1 LVRHSKTCIQIENL
15 AMKRQLPRWKNVK
28 PLLGWSL
35 PKLPLQDKK
44 LKKVVNMAEMRS
56 LAKKR
61 VPKAVFDYVDGGAND
76 ELAYARS
83 QEIYSKVEFKARVLR
98 DVSKIDLN
106 AEILDAKTSLPIIFA
121 PTGYTRM
128 MHYKGEV
135 MVAKVC
141 QENNLIYN
149 LSTMG
154 TTSSKEIGEQVSGVR
169 RWFQLYLWRD
179 RDQSLKFIEE
189 AKEAGF
195 EGLMLTVD
203 TAVGGIKWRDMR
215 NGLTV
220 PPKIG
225 LKTFFDMALKPK
237 WWFNLLTTAP
247 LEFATFRN
255 FNKPLSEI
263 AAKVFDPAVTF
274 EDVKWLRSVWQ
285 GKLIIKGIQTVEDAS
300 ELAKIGI
307 DAIVLSNHGGRQL
320 DRSVVPLELLPS
332 VRAAIGAKG
341 SGPQIYIDGAVMSGA
356 DVIAAIAL
364 GADAVLIG
372 RAYLYGAMA
381 AGEGGV
387 KKVVELFRF
396 EMETAMKLMGAKNLG
411 ELSPD
416 FVNIRA

>member
-1 LVRHSKTCIQIENL
+1 
-15 AMKRQLPRWKNVK
+15 M
-28 PLLGWSL
+28 
-35 PKLPLQDKK
+35 PKFPLQDRK
-44 LKKVVNMAEMRS
+44 LKSVVNLAEMRN

-76 ELAYARS
+76 ELAYVRS
-83 QEIYSKVEFKARVLR
+83 QEIYSRVEFKARVLR
-98 DVSKIDLN
+98 DVSRIDLTCDV
-106 AEILDAKTSLPIIFA
+106 LGQKTALPLIFA

-128 MHYKGEV
+128 MHYQGEV
-135 MVAKVC
+135 MVAKIC
-141 QENNLIYN
+141 EENNLIYN

-154 TTSSKEIGEQVSGVR
+154 TTSSEEIGNQVPGVR

-189 AKEAGF
+189 AKKAGF

-225 LKTFFDMALKPK
+225 FKTFFDMALKPK

-263 AAKVFDPAVTF
+263 AATVFDPAVTF

-285 GKLIIKGIQTVEDAS
+285 GKLVIKGIQSIADAA
-300 ELAKIGI
+300 ELKKIGV

-320 DRSVVPLELLPS
+320 DRSVVPLELLPK
-332 VRAAIGAKG
+332 VRSEIGVKG
-341 SGPQIYIDGAVMSGA
+341 SGPQIYIDGAIMSGA
-356 DVIAAIAL
+356 DVLAAIAL

-372 RAYLYGAMA
+372 KAYLYGAMA
-381 AGEGGV
+381 AGKSGV
-387 KKVVELFRF
+387 EKVVEMFRF
-396 EMETAMKLMGAKNLG
+396 EMETALKLMGAKNLS
-411 ELSPD
+411 ELTPD
-416 FVNIRA
+416 FVNIRS

>member
-1 LVRHSKTCIQIENL
+1 
-15 AMKRQLPRWKNVK
+15 MKRQFPRWKNIK

-35 PKLPLQDKK
+35 PKFPLQDRK
-44 LKKVVNMAEMRS
+44 LKKVVNLAELRI
-56 LAKKR
+56 LASKR

-76 ELAYARS
+76 ELSYKRTAEVFS
-83 QEIYSKVEFKARVLR
+83 NVQFNARVLR
-98 DVSKIDLN
+98 DVSKIDLTTKIVGQDS
-106 AEILDAKTSLPIIFA
+106 ALPIIFA

-128 MHYKGEV
+128 MHYEGEP

-141 QENNLIYN
+141 EENNLIYS

-154 TTSSKEIGEQVSGVR
+154 TTSSQEIADQVPGVR

-179 RDQSLKFIEE
+179 RNQSLQFIYG

-203 TAVGGIKWRDMR
+203 TAVGGIKWRDAR

-237 WWFNLLTTAP
+237 WWANLLTTAP

-263 AAKVFDPAVTF
+263 AATVFDPAVTF
-274 EDVKWLRSVWQ
+274 ADVKWLRSVWK
-285 GKLIIKGIQTVEDAS
+285 GKLIIKGIQSVEDAKQ
-300 ELAKIGI
+300 LAKIGV
-307 DAIVLSNHGGRQL
+307 DAIIISNHGGRQL
-320 DRSVVPLELLPS
+320 DKSVVPLEILPQI
-332 VRAAIGAKG
+332 RIAIGKKG
-341 SGPQIYIDGAVMSGA
+341 KGTQIFIDGAVMSGA
-356 DVIAAIAL
+356 DVLAAIAL

-381 AGEGGV
+381 AGREGV
-387 KKVVELFRF
+387 QKVVDTLRF
-396 EMETAMKLMGAKNLG
+396 EMETAMKLMGARNIA
-411 ELSPD
+411 ELTPE
-416 FVNIRA
+416 FVTLRK

>member
-1 LVRHSKTCIQIENL
+1 
-15 AMKRQLPRWKNVK
+15 MKRQFPRWKNIK

-35 PKLPLQDKK
+35 PKFPLPDRK
-44 LKKVVNMAEMRS
+44 LKQAVNLPEMRL

-76 ELAYARS
+76 EISYKRS
-83 QEIYSKVEFKARVLR
+83 AQAFENVQFNARVLR
-98 DVSKIDLN
+98 DVSKIDLTTKI
-106 AEILDAKTSLPIIFA
+106 AGKESALPIIFA

-128 MHYKGEV
+128 MHYEGEP
-135 MVAKVC
+135 MVAQVC
-141 QENNLIYN
+141 EENNLIYS

-154 TTSSKEIGEQVSGVR
+154 TTSSQEIGEQVPGVR

-179 RDQSLKFIEE
+179 RKQSLQFIYG
-189 AKEAGF
+189 AKDAGF
-195 EGLMLTVD
+195 EGLILTVD

-220 PPKIG
+220 PPKIS

-263 AAKVFDPAVTF
+263 AATVFDPAVTF
-274 EDVKWLRSVWQ
+274 PDVKLLRSVWK
-285 GKLIIKGIQTVEDAS
+285 GKLIIKGVQSVADAKQ
-300 ELAKIGI
+300 LAKIGV
-307 DAIVLSNHGGRQL
+307 DAIILSNHGGRQL
-320 DRSVVPLELLPS
+320 DKSVVPLEILPE
-332 VRAAIGAKG
+332 VRKAIGKKG
-341 SGPQIYIDGAVMSGA
+341 KGTQIYIDGAVMSGA
-356 DVIAAIAL
+356 DVLAAVAL

-381 AGEGGV
+381 AGREGV
-387 KKVVELFRF
+387 QKVVDTLRF
-396 EMETAMKLMGAKNLG
+396 EMETAMKLMGARNIA
-411 ELSPD
+411 ELTPE
-416 FVNIRA
+416 FVTLRK

>member
-1 LVRHSKTCIQIENL
+1 
-15 AMKRQLPRWKNVK
+15 MKRQLPRWKSIK
-28 PLLGWSL
+28 PLLGWGL
-35 PKLPLQDKK
+35 PKSPFRDRK
-44 LKKVVNMAEMRS
+44 LNSVVNLAELRS
-56 LAKKR
+56 LAKRR

-83 QEIYSKVEFKARVLR
+83 QEIYSRVEFKARVLR
-98 DVSKIDLN
+98 DVSVIDLKTK
-106 AEILDAKTSLPIIFA
+106 ILDKESALPIIFA

-128 MHYKGEV
+128 MHYQGEV

-141 QENNLIYN
+141 DENNLIYN

-154 TTSSKEIGEQVSGVR
+154 TTSSKEIGEQVPNVR

-189 AKEAGF
+189 AKDAGF

-203 TAVGGIKWRDMR
+203 TAVGGIKWRDIR

-285 GKLIIKGIQTVEDAS
+285 GKLIIKGIQTVSDAQ
-300 ELAKIGI
+300 ELAKIGV

-320 DRSVVPLELLPS
+320 DRSVVPLELLPA
-332 VRAAIGAKG
+332 VRTAIGPKG
-341 SGPQIYIDGAVMSGA
+341 SSPEIYIDGAIMSGA
-356 DVIAAIAL
+356 DCLAAVAL

-381 AGEGGV
+381 AGKNGV
-387 KKVVELFRF
+387 EKVIEILRF
-396 EMETAMKLMGAKNLG
+396 EMETALKLMGAKNLS

-416 FVNIRA
+416 FINIRS

>member
-1 LVRHSKTCIQIENL
+1 
-15 AMKRQLPRWKNVK
+15 MKRQFPRWKNIK

-35 PKLPLQDKK
+35 PKDPFADRK
-44 LKKVVNMAEMRS
+44 LKKVVNLAEMRLLS
-56 LAKKR
+56 KKR

-76 ELAYARS
+76 ELAFTRS
-83 QEIYSKVEFKARVLR
+83 QEVYSRVEFRARVLR
-98 DVSKIDLN
+98 DVSKIDLTAN
-106 AEILDAKTSLPIIFA
+106 IVGQKSALPIIFA

-128 MHYKGEV
+128 MHYQGEI

-141 QENNLIYN
+141 EENNLVYN

-154 TTSSKEIGEQVSGVR
+154 TTSSKEIGDQVPNVR

-179 RDQSLKFIEE
+179 RSQSLKFIEE
-189 AKEAGF
+189 AQAAGF

-237 WWFNLLTTAP
+237 WWANLLTTAP

-274 EDVKWLRSVWQ
+274 EDVKWLRSVWK
-285 GKLIIKGIQTVEDAS
+285 GKLIIKGIQNVPDAVE
-300 ELAKIGI
+300 LTKIGV

-320 DRSVVPLELLPS
+320 DRSVVPLELLPQ
-332 VRAAIGAKG
+332 VRSAIGPKG
-341 SGPQIYIDGAVMSGA
+341 NGPQIFIDGAIMSGA
-356 DVIAAIAL
+356 DVLAAIAL

-381 AGEGGV
+381 AGKKGV
-387 KKVVELFRF
+387 EKVVEMLRF
-396 EMETAMKLMGAKNLG
+396 EMETAMKLLGAKDLS
-411 ELSPD
+411 ELNPD
-416 FVNIRA
+416 FVNIRN

>member
-1 LVRHSKTCIQIENL
+1 
-15 AMKRQLPRWKNVK
+15 MKRQLPRWKNIK

-35 PKLPLQDKK
+35 PKFPLQDRK
-44 LKKVVNMAEMRS
+44 LKNVVNLAEMRN

-76 ELAYARS
+76 ELAYVRS
-83 QEIYSKVEFKARVLR
+83 QEIYSRVEFKARVLR
-98 DVSKIDLN
+98 DVSKIDLTCDV
-106 AEILDAKTSLPIIFA
+106 LGQKTALPLIFA

-128 MHYKGEV
+128 MHYQGEV
-135 MVAKVC
+135 MVAKIC
-141 QENNLIYN
+141 EENNLIYN

-154 TTSSKEIGEQVSGVR
+154 TTSSEEIGNQVPGVR

-189 AKEAGF
+189 AKKAGF

-225 LKTFFDMALKPK
+225 FKTFFDMALKPK

-263 AAKVFDPAVTF
+263 AATVFDPAVTF

-285 GKLIIKGIQTVEDAS
+285 GKLIIKGIQSVADAA
-300 ELAKIGI
+300 ELKKIGV

-320 DRSVVPLELLPS
+320 DRSVVPLELLPK
-332 VRAAIGAKG
+332 VRSEIGVKG
-341 SGPQIYIDGAVMSGA
+341 SGPQIYIDGAIMSGA
-356 DVIAAIAL
+356 DVLAAIAL

-372 RAYLYGAMA
+372 KAYLYGAMA
-381 AGEGGV
+381 AGKSGV
-387 KKVVELFRF
+387 EKVVEMFRF
-396 EMETAMKLMGAKNLG
+396 EMETALKLMGAKNLS
-411 ELSPD
+411 ELTPD
-416 FVNIRA
+416 FVNIRS

>member
-1 LVRHSKTCIQIENL
+1 
-15 AMKRQLPRWKNVK
+15 M
-28 PLLGWSL
+28 
-35 PKLPLQDKK
+35 PKFPLQDRK
-44 LKKVVNMAEMRS
+44 LKSVVNLAEMRN

-83 QEIYSKVEFKARVLR
+83 QEIYSRVEFKARVLR
-98 DVSKIDLN
+98 DVSKIDLTCDVIGQRS
-106 AEILDAKTSLPIIFA
+106 ALPIIFA

-128 MHYKGEV
+128 MHYQGEL
-135 MVAKVC
+135 MVAKIC
-141 QENNLIYN
+141 EENNLIYN

-154 TTSSKEIGEQVSGVR
+154 TTSSEEIGNQVPGVR

-225 LKTFFDMALKPK
+225 FKTFFDMALKPK

-263 AAKVFDPAVTF
+263 AATVFDPAVTF

-285 GKLIIKGIQTVEDAS
+285 GKLIIKGIQSVADAA
-300 ELAKIGI
+300 ELKKIGV

-320 DRSVVPLELLPS
+320 DRSVVPLELLPK
-332 VRAAIGAKG
+332 VRSEIGVKG
-341 SGPQIYIDGAVMSGA
+341 SGPQIYIDGAIMSGA
-356 DVIAAIAL
+356 DVLAAIAL

-381 AGEGGV
+381 AGKSGV
-387 KKVVELFRF
+387 EKVVEMFRF
-396 EMETAMKLMGAKNLG
+396 EMETAMKLMGAKNLS
-411 ELSPD
+411 ELTPD
-416 FVNIRA
+416 FINIRS

>member
-1 LVRHSKTCIQIENL
+1 MSI
-15 AMKRQLPRWKNVK
+15 KRQLPRWKNIK

-35 PKLPLQDKK
+35 PKFPIPDRK
-44 LKKVVNMAEMRS
+44 LKSVVNLAEMRN

-83 QEIYSKVEFKARVLR
+83 QEIYSRVEFKARVLR
-98 DVSKIDLN
+98 DVSKIDLTCDVIGQKS
-106 AEILDAKTSLPIIFA
+106 ALPIIFA

-128 MHYKGEV
+128 MHYQGEV
-135 MVAKVC
+135 MVAKIC

-154 TTSSKEIGEQVSGVR
+154 TTSSEEISNQVPGVR

-225 LKTFFDMALKPK
+225 FKTFFDMALKPK

-263 AAKVFDPAVTF
+263 AATVFDPAVTF

-285 GKLIIKGIQTVEDAS
+285 GKLIIKGIQTVADAA
-300 ELAKIGI
+300 ELKKIGV

-320 DRSVVPLELLPS
+320 DRSVVPLELLPK
-332 VRAAIGAKG
+332 VRSEIGIKG
-341 SGPQIYIDGAVMSGA
+341 SGPQIYVDGAIMSGA
-356 DVIAAIAL
+356 DVLAAVAL

-381 AGEGGV
+381 AGQSGV
-387 KKVVELFRF
+387 EKVVEMFRF
-396 EMETAMKLMGAKNLG
+396 EMETAMKLMGAKNLS
-411 ELSPD
+411 ELTPD
-416 FVNIRA
+416 FVNIRS

>member
-1 LVRHSKTCIQIENL
+1 
-15 AMKRQLPRWKNVK
+15 MKRQLPRWKNIK
-28 PLLGWSL
+28 PLLGWGL
-35 PKLPLQDKK
+35 PKSPFKDRK
-44 LKKVVNMAEMRS
+44 LKSIVNLAELRL
-56 LAKKR
+56 LAKRR

-83 QEIYSKVEFKARVLR
+83 QEIYSKIEFKARVLR
-98 DVSKIDLN
+98 DVSVIDLKTK
-106 AEILDAKTSLPIIFA
+106 ILGKESALPIIFA

-128 MHYKGEV
+128 MHYQGEI

-141 QENNLIYN
+141 DDNNLIYN

-154 TTSSKEIGEQVSGVR
+154 TTSSKEIGEQVPSVR

-179 RDQSLKFIEE
+179 REQSLKFIEE
-189 AKEAGF
+189 ARAAGF

-225 LKTFFDMALKPK
+225 FKTFFDMALKPK

-285 GKLIIKGIQTVEDAS
+285 GKLIIKGIQTVSDAQ
-300 ELAKIGI
+300 ELAKIGV

-320 DRSVVPLELLPS
+320 DRSVVPLELLPD
-332 VRAAIGAKG
+332 VRTALGPKG
-341 SGPQIYIDGAVMSGA
+341 SGVEIYIDGAVMSGA
-356 DVIAAIAL
+356 DCLAAVAL

-381 AGEGGV
+381 AGKNGV
-387 KKVVELFRF
+387 EKVVEILRF
-396 EMETAMKLMGAKNLG
+396 EMETALKLMGAKNLS

-416 FVNIRA
+416 FINIRS

>member
-1 LVRHSKTCIQIENL
+1 
-15 AMKRQLPRWKNVK
+15 MKRQLPRWKSIK
-28 PLLGWSL
+28 PLLGWGL
-35 PKLPLQDKK
+35 PKSPFRDRK
-44 LKKVVNMAEMRS
+44 LNSVVNLAELRS
-56 LAKKR
+56 LAKRR

-83 QEIYSKVEFKARVLR
+83 QEIYSRVEFKARVLR
-98 DVSKIDLN
+98 DVSVIDLKTK
-106 AEILDAKTSLPIIFA
+106 ILDKESALPIIFA

-128 MHYKGEV
+128 MHYQGEV

-141 QENNLIYN
+141 DENNLIYN

-154 TTSSKEIGEQVSGVR
+154 TTSSKEIGEQVPNVR

-189 AKEAGF
+189 AKAAGF

-203 TAVGGIKWRDMR
+203 TAVGGIKWRDIR

-285 GKLIIKGIQTVEDAS
+285 GKLIIKGIQTVSDAQ
-300 ELAKIGI
+300 ELAKIGV

-320 DRSVVPLELLPS
+320 DRSVVPLELLPA
-332 VRAAIGAKG
+332 VRTAIGPKG
-341 SGPQIYIDGAVMSGA
+341 SSPEIYIDGAIMSGA
-356 DVIAAIAL
+356 DCLAAVAL
-364 GADAVLIG
+364 GANAVLIG

-381 AGEGGV
+381 AGKNGV
-387 KKVVELFRF
+387 EKVVEILKF
-396 EMETAMKLMGAKNLG
+396 EMETALKLMGAKNLS

-416 FVNIRA
+416 FINIRS

>member
-1 LVRHSKTCIQIENL
+1 
-15 AMKRQLPRWKNVK
+15 MKRQFPRWKNIK

-35 PKLPLQDKK
+35 PKDPFADRK
-44 LKKVVNMAEMRS
+44 LKKVVNLAEMRLLS
-56 LAKKR
+56 KKR

-76 ELAYARS
+76 ELAFIRS
-83 QEIYSKVEFKARVLR
+83 QEVYSRVEFRARVLR
-98 DVSKIDLN
+98 DVSKIDLTAN
-106 AEILDAKTSLPIIFA
+106 IVGQKSALPIIFA

-128 MHYKGEV
+128 MHYQGEI

-141 QENNLIYN
+141 EENDLVYN

-154 TTSSKEIGEQVSGVR
+154 TTSSKEIGDQVPNVR

-179 RDQSLKFIEE
+179 RSQSLKFIEE
-189 AKEAGF
+189 AQAAGF

-237 WWFNLLTTAP
+237 WWANLLTTAP

-274 EDVKWLRSVWQ
+274 EDVKWLRSVWK
-285 GKLIIKGIQTVEDAS
+285 GKLIIKGIQNVPDAVE
-300 ELAKIGI
+300 LTKIGV

-320 DRSVVPLELLPS
+320 DRSVVPLELLPQ
-332 VRAAIGAKG
+332 VRSAIGPKG
-341 SGPQIYIDGAVMSGA
+341 NGPQIFIDGAIMSGA
-356 DVIAAIAL
+356 DVLAAIAL

-381 AGEGGV
+381 AGKKGV
-387 KKVVELFRF
+387 EKVVEMLRF
-396 EMETAMKLMGAKNLG
+396 EMETAMKLLGAKDLS
-411 ELSPD
+411 ELNPD
-416 FVNIRA
+416 FVNIRN

>member
-1 LVRHSKTCIQIENL
+1 
-15 AMKRQLPRWKNVK
+15 MKRQFPRWKNIK

-35 PKLPLQDKK
+35 PKDPLADRK
-44 LKKVVNMAEMRS
+44 LKKVVNLAELRLLS
-56 LAKKR
+56 KKR

-83 QEIYSKVEFKARVLR
+83 QEIYSRVEFNAKVLR
-98 DVSKIDLN
+98 DVSKIDLTAN
-106 AEILDAKTSLPIIFA
+106 IVGQKSALPIIFA

-128 MHYKGEV
+128 MHYQGEV

-141 QENNLIYN
+141 DENNLVYN

-154 TTSSKEIGEQVSGVR
+154 TTSSKEIGDQVPNVR

-179 RDQSLKFIEE
+179 RSQSLKFIEE
-189 AKEAGF
+189 AQIAGF

-274 EDVKWLRSVWQ
+274 EDVKWLRSVWK
-285 GKLIIKGIQTVEDAS
+285 GKLIIKGIQTVSDAV
-300 ELAKIGI
+300 ELKNIGV

-320 DRSVVPLELLPS
+320 DRSVVPLELLPQ
-332 VRAAIGAKG
+332 VRSAIGAKG
-341 SGPQIYIDGAVMSGA
+341 NGPQIFIDGAIMSGA
-356 DVIAAIAL
+356 DVLAAIAL

-381 AGEGGV
+381 AGKKGV
-387 KKVVELFRF
+387 EKVVEMLRF
-396 EMETAMKLMGAKNLG
+396 EMETAMKLLGAKDLS
-411 ELSPD
+411 ELNPD
-416 FVNIRA
+416 FVNIRH

>member
-1 LVRHSKTCIQIENL
+1 
-15 AMKRQLPRWKNVK
+15 MKRQLPRWKNIK
-28 PLLGWSL
+28 PLLGWSF
-35 PKLPLQDKK
+35 PKFKNNDRRLNSAINISDLR
-44 LKKVVNMAEMRS
+44 V
-56 LAKKR
+56 LAKSR

-76 ELAYARS
+76 EIAYARS
-83 QEIYSKVEFKARVLR
+83 QEIYSRIEFKARVLR
-98 DVSKIDLN
+98 DVSKIDLS
-106 AEILDAKTSLPIIFA
+106 AEILGNTSALPIIFA

-135 MVAKVC
+135 MVAKIC

-154 TTSSKEIGEQVSGVR
+154 TTSSKEIGAQVPDVR

-179 RDQSLKFIEE
+179 REQSLKFIEE
-189 AKEAGF
+189 AKLAGF

-225 LKTFFDMALKPK
+225 FRTFFDMALKPR

-285 GKLIIKGIQTVEDAS
+285 GKLIIKGIQTVADAT
-300 ELAKIGI
+300 ELAKIGV

-332 VRAAIGAKG
+332 VRAAIGVKG
-341 SGPQIYIDGAVMSGA
+341 SGPQIYIDGAIMSGA
-356 DVIAAIAL
+356 DVLAAIAL

-372 RAYLYGAMA
+372 RSYLYGAMA
-381 AGEGGV
+381 AGEAGV

-396 EMETAMKLMGAKNLG
+396 EMETAMKLMGVKNLS
-411 ELSPD
+411 ELTSD
-416 FVNIRA
+416 FINIRS

>member
-1 LVRHSKTCIQIENL
+1 
-15 AMKRQLPRWKNVK
+15 MKRQLPRWKNIK
-28 PLLGWSL
+28 PLLGWSF
-35 PKLPLQDKK
+35 PKFKNNDRRLNSSINISDLR
-44 LKKVVNMAEMRS
+44 A
-56 LAKKR
+56 LAKSR

-76 ELAYARS
+76 EIAYARS
-83 QEIYSKVEFKARVLR
+83 QEIYSRIEFKAKVLR
-98 DVSKIDLN
+98 DVSKIDLS
-106 AEILDAKTSLPIIFA
+106 AEILGKTSALPIIFA

-135 MVAKVC
+135 MVAKIC

-154 TTSSKEIGEQVSGVR
+154 TTSSKEIGAQVPDVR

-179 RDQSLKFIEE
+179 REQSLKFIEE
-189 AKEAGF
+189 AKLSGF

-225 LKTFFDMALKPK
+225 FKTFFDMALKPR

-285 GKLIIKGIQTVEDAS
+285 GRLIIKGIQTVEDAT
-300 ELAKIGI
+300 ELAKIGV

-332 VRAAIGAKG
+332 VRAAIGVKG
-341 SGPQIYIDGAVMSGA
+341 SSPQIYIDGAIMSGA
-356 DVIAAIAL
+356 DVLAAIAL

-381 AGEGGV
+381 AGESGV
-387 KKVVELFRF
+387 RKVVELFRF
-396 EMETAMKLMGAKNLG
+396 EMETAMKLMGVKNLS
-411 ELSPD
+411 ELNSD
-416 FVNIRA
+416 FINIRA

>member
-1 LVRHSKTCIQIENL
+1 
-15 AMKRQLPRWKNVK
+15 MKRQLPRWKNIK
-28 PLLGWSL
+28 PLLGWSF
-35 PKLPLQDKK
+35 PKFKNNDRRLNSAINVSDLR
-44 LKKVVNMAEMRS
+44 V
-56 LAKKR
+56 LAKSR

-76 ELAYARS
+76 EIAYARS
-83 QEIYSKVEFKARVLR
+83 QEIYSRIEFKARVLR
-98 DVSKIDLN
+98 DVSKIDLS
-106 AEILDAKTSLPIIFA
+106 AEILGNTSALPIIFA

-135 MVAKVC
+135 MVAKIC

-154 TTSSKEIGEQVSGVR
+154 TTSSKEIGAQVPDVR

-179 RDQSLKFIEE
+179 REQSLKFIEE
-189 AKEAGF
+189 AKLAGF

-225 LKTFFDMALKPK
+225 FRTFFDMALKPR

-285 GKLIIKGIQTVEDAS
+285 GKLIIKGIQTVADAT
-300 ELAKIGI
+300 ELAKIGV

-332 VRAAIGAKG
+332 VRAAIGVKG
-341 SGPQIYIDGAVMSGA
+341 SGPQIYIDGAIMSGA
-356 DVIAAIAL
+356 DVLAAIAL

-372 RAYLYGAMA
+372 RSYLYGAMA
-381 AGEGGV
+381 AGEAGV
-387 KKVVELFRF
+387 RKVVELFRF
-396 EMETAMKLMGAKNLG
+396 EMETAMKLMGVKNLS
-411 ELSPD
+411 ELTSD
-416 FVNIRA
+416 FINIRS

>member
-1 LVRHSKTCIQIENL
+1 
-15 AMKRQLPRWKNVK
+15 MKRQLPRWKSIK
-28 PLLGWSL
+28 PLLGWGL
-35 PKLPLQDKK
+35 PKSPFRDRK
-44 LKKVVNMAEMRS
+44 LNSVVNLAELRL

-83 QEIYSKVEFKARVLR
+83 QEIYSRVEFKARVLR
-98 DVSKIDLN
+98 DVSIINLKTK
-106 AEILDAKTSLPIIFA
+106 ILDKESALPIIFA

-128 MHYKGEV
+128 MHYQGEV

-141 QENNLIYN
+141 DENNLIYN

-154 TTSSKEIGEQVSGVR
+154 TTSSKEIGEQVPNVR

-189 AKEAGF
+189 AKAAGF

-203 TAVGGIKWRDMR
+203 TAVGGIKWRDIR

-285 GKLIIKGIQTVEDAS
+285 GKLIIKGIQTVSDAQ
-300 ELAKIGI
+300 ELAKIGV

-320 DRSVVPLELLPS
+320 DRSVVPLELLPA
-332 VRAAIGAKG
+332 VRTAIGPKG
-341 SGPQIYIDGAVMSGA
+341 SSPEIYIDGAIMSGA
-356 DVIAAIAL
+356 DCLAAVAL

-381 AGEGGV
+381 AGKNGV
-387 KKVVELFRF
+387 EKVVEILRF
-396 EMETAMKLMGAKNLG
+396 EMETALKLMGAKNLS

-416 FVNIRA
+416 FINIRS

>member
-1 LVRHSKTCIQIENL
+1 
-15 AMKRQLPRWKNVK
+15 MKRQLPRWKSIK
-28 PLLGWSL
+28 PLLGWGL
-35 PKLPLQDKK
+35 PKSPFRDRK
-44 LKKVVNMAEMRS
+44 LNSVVNLAELRS
-56 LAKKR
+56 LAKRR

-83 QEIYSKVEFKARVLR
+83 QEIYSRVEFKARVLR
-98 DVSKIDLN
+98 DVSVIDLKTK
-106 AEILDAKTSLPIIFA
+106 ILDKESALPIIFA

-128 MHYKGEV
+128 MHYQGEV

-141 QENNLIYN
+141 NENNLIYN

-154 TTSSKEIGEQVSGVR
+154 TTSSKEIGEQVPNVR

-189 AKEAGF
+189 AKAAGF

-203 TAVGGIKWRDMR
+203 TAVGGIKWRDIR

-285 GKLIIKGIQTVEDAS
+285 GKLIIKGIQTVSDAQ
-300 ELAKIGI
+300 ELAKIGV

-320 DRSVVPLELLPS
+320 DRSVVPLELLPA
-332 VRAAIGAKG
+332 VRTAIGPKG
-341 SGPQIYIDGAVMSGA
+341 SSPEIYIDGAIMSGA
-356 DVIAAIAL
+356 DCLAAVAL

-381 AGEGGV
+381 AGKNGV
-387 KKVVELFRF
+387 EKVVEILKF
-396 EMETAMKLMGAKNLG
+396 EMETALKLMGAKNLS

-416 FVNIRA
+416 FINIRS

>member
-1 LVRHSKTCIQIENL
+1 
-15 AMKRQLPRWKNVK
+15 MKRQLPRWKSIK
-28 PLLGWSL
+28 PLLGWGL
-35 PKLPLQDKK
+35 PKSPFRDRK
-44 LKKVVNMAEMRS
+44 LNSVVNLAELRL

-83 QEIYSKVEFKARVLR
+83 QEIYSRVEFKARVLR
-98 DVSKIDLN
+98 DVSVIDLKTN
-106 AEILDAKTSLPIIFA
+106 ILDKESALPIIFA

-128 MHYKGEV
+128 MHYQGEV

-141 QENNLIYN
+141 DENNLIYN

-154 TTSSKEIGEQVSGVR
+154 TTSSKEIGEQVPNVR

-189 AKEAGF
+189 AKAAGF

-203 TAVGGIKWRDMR
+203 TAVGGIKWRDIR

-285 GKLIIKGIQTVEDAS
+285 GKLIIKGIQTVSDAQ
-300 ELAKIGI
+300 ELAKIGV

-320 DRSVVPLELLPS
+320 DRSVVPLELLPA
-332 VRAAIGAKG
+332 VRTAIGPKG
-341 SGPQIYIDGAVMSGA
+341 SSPEIYIDGAIMSGA
-356 DVIAAIAL
+356 DCLAAVAL

-381 AGEGGV
+381 AGKNGV
-387 KKVVELFRF
+387 EKVVEILRF
-396 EMETAMKLMGAKNLG
+396 EMETALKLMGAKNLA

-416 FVNIRA
+416 FINIRS

>member
-1 LVRHSKTCIQIENL
+1 MR
-15 AMKRQLPRWKNVK
+15 MKRQLPRWKNIK
-28 PLLGWSL
+28 PLLGWSI
-35 PKLPLQDKK
+35 PKYPRSDKK
-44 LKKVVNMAEMRS
+44 LNNVVNLVELRLLAER
-56 LAKKR
+56 R

-83 QEIYSKVEFKARVLR
+83 QEIYSRIEFRARVLR
-98 DVSKIDLN
+98 DVSNVKLN
-106 AEILDAKTSLPIIFA
+106 ANILGADSALPIIFA

-128 MHYKGEV
+128 MHYQGEV

-141 QENNLIYN
+141 EENNLIYN

-154 TTSSKEIGEQVSGVR
+154 TTSSSEIGKEVSGVR

-179 RDQSLKFIEE
+179 RDQSLKFIQE
-189 AKEAGF
+189 AKVAGF

-220 PPKIG
+220 PPKIN
-225 LKTFFDMALKPK
+225 LKTFIDMAFKPK

-285 GKLIIKGIQTVEDAS
+285 GKLIIKGIQTVEDAL
-300 ELAKIGI
+300 ELTKIGV

-320 DRSVVPLELLPS
+320 DRSVVPLELLPQ
-332 VRAAIGAKG
+332 VRAALGAKG
-341 SGPQIYIDGAVMSGA
+341 GNVQLYIDGAIMSGA
-356 DVIAAIAL
+356 DVLAAIAL

-381 AGEGGV
+381 AGKAGV
-387 KKVVELFRF
+387 QKVVQILRF
-396 EMETAMKLMGAKNLG
+396 EMETAMKLMGVKDLS
-411 ELSPD
+411 ELTPD
-416 FVNIRA
+416 FVNIRS

>member
-1 LVRHSKTCIQIENL
+1 
-15 AMKRQLPRWKNVK
+15 M
-28 PLLGWSL
+28 
-35 PKLPLQDKK
+35 PKFPLQDRK
-44 LKKVVNMAEMRS
+44 LKSVVNLAEMRN

-76 ELAYARS
+76 ELAYVRS
-83 QEIYSKVEFKARVLR
+83 QEIYSRVEFKARVLR
-98 DVSKIDLN
+98 DVSKIDLTCDV
-106 AEILDAKTSLPIIFA
+106 LGQKTALPLIFA

-128 MHYKGEV
+128 MHYQGEV
-135 MVAKVC
+135 MVAKIC
-141 QENNLIYN
+141 EENNLIYN

-154 TTSSKEIGEQVSGVR
+154 TTSSEEIGNQVPGVR

-189 AKEAGF
+189 AKKAGF

-225 LKTFFDMALKPK
+225 FKTFFDMALKPK

-263 AAKVFDPAVTF
+263 AATVFDPAVTF

-285 GKLIIKGIQTVEDAS
+285 GKLIIKGIQSVADAA
-300 ELAKIGI
+300 ELKKIGV

-320 DRSVVPLELLPS
+320 DRSVVPLELLPK
-332 VRAAIGAKG
+332 VRSEIGVKG
-341 SGPQIYIDGAVMSGA
+341 SGPQIYIDGAIMSGA
-356 DVIAAIAL
+356 DVLAAIAL

-381 AGEGGV
+381 AGKSGV
-387 KKVVELFRF
+387 EKVVEMFRF
-396 EMETAMKLMGAKNLG
+396 EMETALKLMGAKNLS
-411 ELSPD
+411 ELTPD
-416 FVNIRA
+416 FVNIRS

>member
-1 LVRHSKTCIQIENL
+1 
-15 AMKRQLPRWKNVK
+15 MKRQLPRWKNIK

-35 PKLPLQDKK
+35 PKFPLQDRK
-44 LKKVVNMAEMRS
+44 LKNVVNLAEMRN

-83 QEIYSKVEFKARVLR
+83 QEIYSRVEFKARVLR
-98 DVSKIDLN
+98 DVSKIDLTCDVIGQKS
-106 AEILDAKTSLPIIFA
+106 ALPIIFA

-128 MHYKGEV
+128 MHYQGEV
-135 MVAKVC
+135 MIAKIC
-141 QENNLIYN
+141 EENNLIYN

-154 TTSSKEIGEQVSGVR
+154 TTSSEEIGNQVPGVR

-189 AKEAGF
+189 AKKAGF

-225 LKTFFDMALKPK
+225 FKTFFDMALKPK

-263 AAKVFDPAVTF
+263 AATVFDPAVTF

-285 GKLIIKGIQTVEDAS
+285 GKLVIKGIQSVADAA
-300 ELAKIGI
+300 ELKKIGV

-320 DRSVVPLELLPS
+320 DRSVVPLELLPK
-332 VRAAIGAKG
+332 VRSEIGVKG
-341 SGPQIYIDGAVMSGA
+341 SGPQIYIDGAIMSGA
-356 DVIAAIAL
+356 DVLAAIAL

-372 RAYLYGAMA
+372 KAYLYGAMA
-381 AGEGGV
+381 AGKSGV
-387 KKVVELFRF
+387 EKVVEMFRF
-396 EMETAMKLMGAKNLG
+396 EMETALKLMGAKNLS
-411 ELSPD
+411 ELTPD
-416 FVNIRA
+416 FVNIRS

>member
-1 LVRHSKTCIQIENL
+1 
-15 AMKRQLPRWKNVK
+15 MKRQFPRWKNIK

-35 PKLPLQDKK
+35 PKFPLEDRK
-44 LKKVVNMAEMRS
+44 LKRAVNLQELRL

-76 ELAYARS
+76 ELSYQRS
-83 QEIYSKVEFKARVLR
+83 AETFSKVEFHARVLR
-98 DVSKIDLN
+98 DVSKIDLTTKIAGKN
-106 AEILDAKTSLPIIFA
+106 SALPIIFA

-128 MHYKGEV
+128 MNYEGEP
-135 MVAKVC
+135 MVAQVC
-141 QENNLIYN
+141 EENDLIYS

-154 TTSSKEIGEQVSGVR
+154 TTSSQEIADQVPGVR

-179 RDQSLKFIEE
+179 RSQSLQFIYG

-195 EGLMLTVD
+195 EGLILTVD

-220 PPKIG
+220 PPKIT

-237 WWFNLLTTAP
+237 WWANLLTTAP

-263 AAKVFDPAVTF
+263 AATVFDPAVTF
-274 EDVKWLRSVWQ
+274 ADVKWLRSVWK
-285 GKLIIKGIQTVEDAS
+285 GKLIIKGIQTVEDAKA
-300 ELAKIGI
+300 LAKIGV
-307 DAIVLSNHGGRQL
+307 DAIIISNHGGRQL
-320 DRSVVPLELLPS
+320 DKSVVPLEILPA
-332 VRAAIGAKG
+332 VRKAVGKKG
-341 SGPQIYIDGAVMSGA
+341 KGTQIYLDGAIMSGA
-356 DVIAAIAL
+356 DVLASIAL

-381 AGEGGV
+381 AGRDGV
-387 KKVVELFRF
+387 QKVVDTLRF
-396 EMETAMKLMGAKNLG
+396 EMETAMKLMGARNID
-411 ELSPD
+411 ELTPE
-416 FVNIRA
+416 FVSIRE

>member
-1 LVRHSKTCIQIENL
+1 
-15 AMKRQLPRWKNVK
+15 MKRQLPRWKSIK
-28 PLLGWSL
+28 PLLGWGL
-35 PKLPLQDKK
+35 PKSPFRDRK
-44 LKKVVNMAEMRS
+44 LNSVVNLAELRS
-56 LAKKR
+56 LANRR

-83 QEIYSKVEFKARVLR
+83 QEIYSRVEFKARVLR
-98 DVSKIDLN
+98 DVSVIDLKTK
-106 AEILDAKTSLPIIFA
+106 ILDKESALPIIFA

-128 MHYKGEV
+128 MHYQGEV

-141 QENNLIYN
+141 NENNLIYN

-154 TTSSKEIGEQVSGVR
+154 TTSSKEIGEQVPNVR

-189 AKEAGF
+189 AKAAGF
-195 EGLMLTVD
+195 QGLMLTVD
-203 TAVGGIKWRDMR
+203 TAVGGIKWRDIR

-285 GKLIIKGIQTVEDAS
+285 GKLIIKGIQTVSDAQ
-300 ELAKIGI
+300 ELAKIGV

-320 DRSVVPLELLPS
+320 DRSVVPLELLPA
-332 VRAAIGAKG
+332 VRTAIGPKG
-341 SGPQIYIDGAVMSGA
+341 SSPEIYIDGAIMSGA
-356 DVIAAIAL
+356 DCLAAVAL

-381 AGEGGV
+381 AGKNGV
-387 KKVVELFRF
+387 EKVVEILRF
-396 EMETAMKLMGAKNLG
+396 EMETALKLMGAKNLS

-416 FVNIRA
+416 FINIRS

>member
-1 LVRHSKTCIQIENL
+1 
-15 AMKRQLPRWKNVK
+15 MKRQLPRWKNIK
-28 PLLGWSL
+28 PLLGWGL
-35 PKLPLQDKK
+35 PKSPFQDRQ
-44 LKKVVNMAEMRS
+44 LKSVVNLAELRL
-56 LAKKR
+56 LAKRR

-83 QEIYSKVEFKARVLR
+83 QELYSKIEFKARVLR
-98 DVSKIDLN
+98 DVSVIDLKTK
-106 AEILDAKTSLPIIFA
+106 ILGKESALPIIFA

-128 MHYKGEV
+128 MHYQGEV

-141 QENNLIYN
+141 KENNLIYN

-154 TTSSKEIGEQVSGVR
+154 TTSSKEIGEQVPAVR

-179 RDQSLKFIEE
+179 REQSLKFIEE
-189 AKEAGF
+189 ARAAGF

-225 LKTFFDMALKPK
+225 FKTFFDMALKPK

-285 GKLIIKGIQTVEDAS
+285 GKLIIKGIQTVSDAQ
-300 ELAKIGI
+300 ELAKIGV

-320 DRSVVPLELLPS
+320 DRSVVPLELLPE
-332 VRAAIGAKG
+332 VRTALGPKG
-341 SGPQIYIDGAVMSGA
+341 SSVEIYIDGAVMSGA
-356 DVIAAIAL
+356 DCLAAVAL

-381 AGEGGV
+381 AGKNGV
-387 KKVVELFRF
+387 EKVVEILRF
-396 EMETAMKLMGAKNLG
+396 EMETALKLMGAKNLS

-416 FVNIRA
+416 FINIRS

>member
-1 LVRHSKTCIQIENL
+1 
-15 AMKRQLPRWKNVK
+15 MKRQLPRWKSIK
-28 PLLGWSL
+28 PLLGWGL
-35 PKLPLQDKK
+35 PKSPFRDRK
-44 LKKVVNMAEMRS
+44 LNSVVNLAELRS
-56 LAKKR
+56 LAKRR

-83 QEIYSKVEFKARVLR
+83 QEIYSRVEFKARVLR
-98 DVSKIDLN
+98 DVSVIDLKTK
-106 AEILDAKTSLPIIFA
+106 ILDKESALPIIFA

-128 MHYKGEV
+128 MHYQGEV

-141 QENNLIYN
+141 NENNLIYN

-154 TTSSKEIGEQVSGVR
+154 TTSSKEIGEQVPNVR

-189 AKEAGF
+189 AKAAGF

-203 TAVGGIKWRDMR
+203 TAVGGIKWRDIR

-285 GKLIIKGIQTVEDAS
+285 GKLIIKGIQRVSDAQ
-300 ELAKIGI
+300 ELAKIGV

-320 DRSVVPLELLPS
+320 DRSVVPLELLPA
-332 VRAAIGAKG
+332 VRTAVGPKG
-341 SGPQIYIDGAVMSGA
+341 SSPEIYIDGAIMSGA
-356 DVIAAIAL
+356 DCLAAVAL

-381 AGEGGV
+381 AGKNGV
-387 KKVVELFRF
+387 EKVVEILKF
-396 EMETAMKLMGAKNLG
+396 EMETALKLMGAKNLS

-416 FVNIRA
+416 FINIRS

>member
-1 LVRHSKTCIQIENL
+1 
-15 AMKRQLPRWKNVK
+15 MKRQLPRWKNIK
-28 PLLGWSL
+28 PLLGWGL
-35 PKLPLQDKK
+35 PKSPFQDRK
-44 LKKVVNMAEMRS
+44 LKSVVNLAELRL
-56 LAKKR
+56 LAKRR

-83 QEIYSKVEFKARVLR
+83 QEIYSKIEFKARVLR
-98 DVSKIDLN
+98 DVSVIDLKTK
-106 AEILDAKTSLPIIFA
+106 ILGKESALPIIFA

-128 MHYKGEV
+128 MHYQGEV

-141 QENNLIYN
+141 KENNLIYN

-154 TTSSKEIGEQVSGVR
+154 TTSSKEIGEQVPAVR

-179 RDQSLKFIEE
+179 REQSLKFIEE
-189 AKEAGF
+189 ARAAGF

-225 LKTFFDMALKPK
+225 FKTFFDMALKPK

-285 GKLIIKGIQTVEDAS
+285 GKLIIKGIQTVSDAQ
-300 ELAKIGI
+300 ELAKIGV

-320 DRSVVPLELLPS
+320 DRSVVPLELLPE
-332 VRAAIGAKG
+332 VRTALGPKG
-341 SGPQIYIDGAVMSGA
+341 SGVEIYIDGAVMSGA
-356 DVIAAIAL
+356 DCLAAVAL

-381 AGEGGV
+381 AGKKGV
-387 KKVVELFRF
+387 EKVVEILRF
-396 EMETAMKLMGAKNLG
+396 EMETALKLMGAKNLS

-416 FVNIRA
+416 FINIRY

>member
-1 LVRHSKTCIQIENL
+1 V
-15 AMKRQLPRWKNVK
+15 KRQFPRWKNIK

-35 PKLPLQDKK
+35 PKDPLADRK
-44 LKKVVNMAEMRS
+44 LKKVVNLAEMRLLS
-56 LAKKR
+56 KKR

-76 ELAYARS
+76 ELAYVRS
-83 QEIYSKVEFKARVLR
+83 QEIYSRVEFKAKVLR
-98 DVSKIDLN
+98 DVSKIDLTAN
-106 AEILDAKTSLPIIFA
+106 IVGQKSALPIIFA

-128 MHYKGEV
+128 MHYQGEV

-141 QENNLIYN
+141 EENNLVYN

-154 TTSSKEIGEQVSGVR
+154 TTSSKEIGDQVPNVR

-179 RDQSLKFIEE
+179 RSQSLKFIEE
-189 AKEAGF
+189 AQIAGF

-274 EDVKWLRSVWQ
+274 EDVKWLRSVWK
-285 GKLIIKGIQTVEDAS
+285 GKLIIKGIQTVSDAV
-300 ELAKIGI
+300 ELKNIGV

-320 DRSVVPLELLPS
+320 DRSVVPLELLPQ
-332 VRAAIGAKG
+332 VRSAIGAKG
-341 SGPQIYIDGAVMSGA
+341 NGPQIFIDGAIMSGA
-356 DVIAAIAL
+356 DVLAAIAL

-381 AGEGGV
+381 AGKKGV
-387 KKVVELFRF
+387 EKVVEMLRF
-396 EMETAMKLMGAKNLG
+396 EMETAMKLLGAKDLS
-411 ELSPD
+411 ELNPD
-416 FVNIRA
+416 FVNIRN

>member
-1 LVRHSKTCIQIENL
+1 
-15 AMKRQLPRWKNVK
+15 MKRQLPRWKNIK
-28 PLLGWSL
+28 PLLGWSF
-35 PKLPLQDKK
+35 PKFKNNDRRLNSAINISDLR
-44 LKKVVNMAEMRS
+44 A
-56 LAKKR
+56 LAKSR

-76 ELAYARS
+76 EIAYARS
-83 QEIYSKVEFKARVLR
+83 QEIYSRIEFKAKVLR
-98 DVSKIDLN
+98 DVSKIDLS
-106 AEILDAKTSLPIIFA
+106 AEILGKTSSLPIIFA

-135 MVAKVC
+135 MVAKIC

-154 TTSSKEIGEQVSGVR
+154 TTSSKEIGAQVPDVR

-179 RDQSLKFIEE
+179 REQSLKFIEE
-189 AKEAGF
+189 AKLSGF

-225 LKTFFDMALKPK
+225 FKTFFDMTLKPR

-285 GKLIIKGIQTVEDAS
+285 GRLIIKGIQTVADAS
-300 ELAKIGI
+300 ELAKIGV

-332 VRAAIGAKG
+332 VRAAIGVKG
-341 SGPQIYIDGAVMSGA
+341 SGPQIYIDGAIMSGA
-356 DVIAAIAL
+356 DVLAAIAL

-381 AGEGGV
+381 AGESGV
-387 KKVVELFRF
+387 RKVVELFRF
-396 EMETAMKLMGAKNLG
+396 EMETAMKLMGVKNLS
-411 ELSPD
+411 ELNSD
-416 FVNIRA
+416 LINIRS

>member
-1 LVRHSKTCIQIENL
+1 
-15 AMKRQLPRWKNVK
+15 MKRQLPRWKSIK
-28 PLLGWSL
+28 PLLGWGL
-35 PKLPLQDKK
+35 PKSPFQDRK
-44 LKKVVNMAEMRS
+44 LNSVVNLAELRS
-56 LAKKR
+56 LAKRR

-83 QEIYSKVEFKARVLR
+83 QEIYSRVEFKARVLR
-98 DVSKIDLN
+98 DVSVIDLKTK
-106 AEILDAKTSLPIIFA
+106 ILDKESALPIIFA

-128 MHYKGEV
+128 MHYQGEV

-141 QENNLIYN
+141 DENNLIYN

-154 TTSSKEIGEQVSGVR
+154 TTSSKEIGEQVPNVR

-189 AKEAGF
+189 AKAAGF

-285 GKLIIKGIQTVEDAS
+285 GKLIIKGIQTVSDAQ
-300 ELAKIGI
+300 ELAKIGV

-320 DRSVVPLELLPS
+320 DRSVVPLELLPA
-332 VRAAIGAKG
+332 VRTAIGPKG
-341 SGPQIYIDGAVMSGA
+341 NSPEIYIDGAIMSGA
-356 DVIAAIAL
+356 DCLAAVAL

-381 AGEGGV
+381 AGKNGV
-387 KKVVELFRF
+387 EKVVEILRF
-396 EMETAMKLMGAKNLG
+396 EMETALKLMGAKNLS

-416 FVNIRA
+416 FINIRS

>member
-1 LVRHSKTCIQIENL
+1 
-15 AMKRQLPRWKNVK
+15 MKRQFPRWKNVK

-35 PKLPLQDKK
+35 PKDPFADRK
-44 LKKVVNMAEMRS
+44 LKKVVNLAEMRLLS
-56 LAKKR
+56 KKR

-83 QEIYSKVEFKARVLR
+83 QEIYSRVEFRARVLR
-98 DVSKIDLN
+98 DVSKIDLT
-106 AEILDAKTSLPIIFA
+106 ADIVGQKSALPIIFA

-128 MHYKGEV
+128 MHYQGEV
-135 MVAKVC
+135 MIAKVC
-141 QENNLIYN
+141 EENDLVYN

-154 TTSSKEIGEQVSGVR
+154 TTSSKEIGDQVPTVR

-179 RDQSLKFIEE
+179 RSQSLKFIEE
-189 AKEAGF
+189 AQAAGF

-237 WWFNLLTTAP
+237 WWANLLTTAP

-274 EDVKWLRSVWQ
+274 EDVKWLRSVWK
-285 GKLIIKGIQTVEDAS
+285 GKLIIKGIQTVSDAV
-300 ELAKIGI
+300 ELKNIGV

-320 DRSVVPLELLPS
+320 DRSVVPLELLPQ
-332 VRAAIGAKG
+332 VRSAIGPKG
-341 SGPQIYIDGAVMSGA
+341 NGPQIFIDGAIMSGA
-356 DVIAAIAL
+356 DVLAAIAL

-381 AGEGGV
+381 AGKKGV
-387 KKVVELFRF
+387 EKVVEMLRF
-396 EMETAMKLMGAKNLG
+396 EMETAMKLLGAKDLS
-411 ELSPD
+411 ELNPD
-416 FVNIRA
+416 FVNIRN